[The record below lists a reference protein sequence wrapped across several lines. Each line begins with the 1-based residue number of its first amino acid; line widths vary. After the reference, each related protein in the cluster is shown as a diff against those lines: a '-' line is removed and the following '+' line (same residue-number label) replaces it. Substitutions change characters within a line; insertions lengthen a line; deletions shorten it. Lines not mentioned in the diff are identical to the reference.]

1 MMGNAGKIYCFW
13 ASAIPGLEE
22 IAREEMREGLK
33 GVRFDQ
39 VENGRDYTRLF
50 FTFERSPQALLKMRS
65 IDGVYAVLASING
78 ITVGMPGLERIKRQL
93 AKVDMESAKRLAHS
107 LDGSID
113 VDCAQINATVQG
125 NHRFRAADLLKEAQ
139 HVFAREHGM
148 KAAAGKSGLRLQIQV
163 KGRSAL
169 LGMRLPNA
177 QGEPNR
183 AMAYCLGHLLG
194 IEPGDQV
201 LWLRRESAEAAE
213 LHYAF
218 GADVWVGLP
227 ANSQGLRALGDR
239 VFCAGPE
246 LPIAAAAF
254 SHVLAHHRA
263 TDSLAIL
270 SELARILPSGGIA
283 VVEVEKPEPF
293 VAALRGHA
301 FDIAAALP
309 VHSRG
314 RKRILFVLER
324 LPDEGLLQVSFD
336 V

>member
-201 LWLRRESAEAAE
+201 LWLRR
-213 LHYAF
+213 
-218 GADVWVGLP
+218 
-227 ANSQGLRALGDR
+227 
-239 VFCAGPE
+239 
-246 LPIAAAAF
+246 
-254 SHVLAHHRA
+254 
-263 TDSLAIL
+263 
-270 SELARILPSGGIA
+270 
-283 VVEVEKPEPF
+283 
-293 VAALRGHA
+293 
-301 FDIAAALP
+301 
-309 VHSRG
+309 
-314 RKRILFVLER
+314 
-324 LPDEGLLQVSFD
+324 
-336 V
+336 